1 MIAFKRWPG
10 ARSMMLRPALPCSPV
25 IFLSIDY
32 ERYTTVLT
40 LEEGMSGQIAGKKFV
55 VAAKTPEERLFK

>member
-1 MIAFKRWPG
+1 
-10 ARSMMLRPALPCSPV
+10 MMLRPALPCSPV